1 VDPAGLSPDYAGI
14 RPNIAPSGSGF
25 SDFMIRHAPDRRGL
39 VELLGFNSPG
49 LTSSLAVGEHVAR
62 MVRREVWRDDWRD
75 IEDEAL
81 GWE

>member
-1 VDPAGLSPDYAGI
+1 
-14 RPNIAPSGSGF
+14 
-25 SDFMIRHAPDRRGL
+25 

-62 MVRREVWRDDWRD
+62 MVRKDVWKERVKDV
-75 IEDEAL
+75 EDLAL